1 MTLRQGVDL
10 SYAQTGL
17 GYEEMAASGVVF
29 AYVRLTYGTS
39 IRDNQAQT
47 HLDGCRKVGIKVGPY
62 HFYTGTDSP
71 ATNAATQAAWFLGS
85 YNEYGPYDMPSAID
99 IEQTSP
105 EGWAALARSA
115 VEWCDMVETQTR
127 RLNST
132 IYTNVSFARSLPGWP
147 WGRHVWLADPSNVA
161 PGIPRL
167 ITQLAPG
174 PVPGCPSAVDIDHF
188 VGTTAQWA
196 AFTQSPNPT
205 PPPLTQEELMGASI
219 AVRATGRVEIAAV
232 GEGNNRTESSPPCLG
247 RPGDGR
253 SLDHRRDHGGVEHS
267 RFGPAVHGRSLIS
280 CSISSRSTRPA

>member
-1 MTLRQGVDL
+1 MRLGVDL
-10 SYAQTGL
+10 SQWDTGIDYAATRAA
-17 GYEEMAASGVVF
+17 GYEF

-47 HLDGCRKVGIKVGPY
+47 HLDGCRKVGMKVGPY

-71 ATNAATQAAWFLGS
+71 STNAATQAAWFLGS

-99 IEQTSP
+99 VEQTSP

-132 IYTNVSFARSLPGWP
+132 VYTNVSFARSLPGWP

-161 PGIPRL
+161 PNLPRL

-174 PVPGCPSAVDIDHF
+174 PVPGCPNPVDIDHF

-196 AFTQSPNPT
+196 AFTQSKPT
-205 PPPLTQEELMGASI
+205 PPPLTQEELMGATV
-219 AVRATGRVEIAAV
+219 AVAPNGDVHIAAV
-232 GEGNNRTESSPPCLG
+232 GTGNTRTKHLLHVTVPSSGANAGKPSII
-247 RPGDGR
+247 DIT
-253 SLDHRRDHGGVEHS
+253 DEVEAIPNS
-267 RFGPAVHGRSLIS
+267 GPAYTVA
-280 CSISSRSTRPA
+280 P